1 MNNENFQYLG
11 DNIKFMAFGEDLKA
25 NLEKNM
31 NEGKN
36 EFQLFYN
43 AEINKKP
50 FEATL
55 NFRKSDSTDM
65 YFFNNYHA
73 TLEKNNG
80 EKVDRPFFIN
90 KGKGVT

>member
-1 MNNENFQYLG
+1 
-11 DNIKFMAFGEDLKA
+11 
-25 NLEKNM
+25 M

-43 AEINKKP
+43 AEINKKL

-65 YFFNNYHA
+65 YFFNNYNA

-80 EKVDRPFFIN
+80 EKVDRPFSIN